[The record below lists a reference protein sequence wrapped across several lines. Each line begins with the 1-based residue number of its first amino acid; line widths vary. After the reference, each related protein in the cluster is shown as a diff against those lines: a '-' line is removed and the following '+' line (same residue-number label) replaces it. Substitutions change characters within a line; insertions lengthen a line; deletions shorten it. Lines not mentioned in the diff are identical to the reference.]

1 MGKLRID
8 HGDFFRKLHVRQTQN
23 GFNPVV
29 ESVPTIQWF
38 RTSLSQLSDDHS
50 WVITPQMV
58 TLRFGL
64 RKVARLLLVV
74 LELRRSAKLERGPTI
89 LWVVHRWMDR
99 IQ

>member
-1 MGKLRID
+1 
-8 HGDFFRKLHVRQTQN
+8 
-23 GFNPVV
+23 
-29 ESVPTIQWF
+29 
-38 RTSLSQLSDDHS
+38 
-50 WVITPQMV
+50 MV

-99 IQ
+99 IQQTRIELNRLAETRLDYTRA